1 MNENLEKLKKVL
13 SDIDRGALPTTTK
26 NINGVFKVGT
36 KAGYEKVVKGLDE
49 VFFQDEETQ
58 KYAIDYCK
66 KILEGKILD
75 NNQSISS
82 YEALAVHYLT
92 TRLSAIEHGLSD
104 IRIKY
109 AYNEKDAGTGAFY
122 SGIDK
127 SINFFFH
134 NTCENVDFFARRPG
148 NDGGNSRV
156 KEFLYQIKVINH
168 ELTHADQF
176 SNPERT
182 ISENIEDISPEYYI
196 MMKETVA
203 RLLTNTKESKYLTRK
218 KKVEEKEWW
227 SESRRE
233 GIDRL
238 YHDNHDQFLF
248 EIDANVGGYEY
259 GKKVMEK
266 ISPKLKSIFEGS
278 FSSYYVKDKA
288 EVRDFKDITWEHDT
302 NPNDDKV
309 SAQHKASLVIDTDLA
324 SAKQRALI
332 MQQYPALAITYN
344 PNGTKKTL
352 KQVEEDQA
360 RRIESINKSDEP
372 QQVKISKI
380 RKINTIYQTAI
391 ESDPVLSLEK
401 CLEHMGKIS
410 YEGGEHYHHNSPE
423 KELRE
428 TLKKAKL
435 LIPCIEKADSKI
447 VLGFLK
453 KYKKEMLSSS
463 KRGQKNISLYESKK
477 LAYYDLCGLMRK
489 NRDIKQVEQE
499 ERQEMIRLD
508 QEKRHALAKAKD
520 ILSKVFPD
528 FEPTPHTYEFRND
541 GNLHQVNN
549 EQEKRLLQISASKI
563 PSSSMLSKFGFSR
576 DDVYSAINTVYDFRY
591 KDSEAIDEQVR
602 EQLDNEEISIIP
614 NAFEPKG
621 KNKDE
626 EPNKT
631 NTQNKI
637 IEA

>member
-13 SDIDRGALPTTTK
+13 SDIDRGAYPTTTK
-26 NINGVFKVGT
+26 NLNGMFKVGT
-36 KAGYEKVVKGLDE
+36 KAGYEKVVKSFDE
-49 VFFQDEETQ
+49 IFFQDEETQ
-58 KYAIDYCK
+58 KYALEYCK
-66 KILEGKILD
+66 KILEEKILD

-104 IRIKY
+104 IKINY
-109 AYNEKDAGTGAFY
+109 TYSDKDQAGTGAFY
-122 SGIDK
+122 SNNNK
-127 SINFFFH
+127 SINFFFN
-134 NTCENVDFFARRPG
+134 NTCEYVDFFARRPG

-156 KEFLYQIKVINH
+156 REFLYQVKVINH

-182 ISENIEDISPEYYI
+182 ISKSIDEITPTHYI

-203 RLLTNTKESKYLTRK
+203 RLLTNTNESKYLKRK
-218 KKVEEKEWW
+218 KAVEEKDWW

-233 GIDRL
+233 GVDRL

-248 EIDANVGGYEY
+248 EIDANVGGYEH
-259 GKKVMEK
+259 GRKVMER
-266 ISPKLKSIFEGS
+266 ISPKLKNIFESS

-288 EVRDFKDITWEHDT
+288 EVKNFKDITWEHDT

-332 MQQYPALAITYN
+332 MKQYPALAITYN
-344 PNGTKKTL
+344 PNGTKKSL

-360 RRIESINKSDEP
+360 RKIEEINKSDDI
-372 QQVKISKI
+372 QQVKISRIEKV
-380 RKINTIYQTAI
+380 NTIYQTAI

-410 YEGGEHYHHNSPE
+410 HENGEHYHHNSPE

-447 VLGFLK
+447 VLDFLK
-453 KYKKEMLSSS
+453 KYKKEILSSN
-463 KRGQKNISLYESKK
+463 KRGQKNISLFEAKK
-477 LAYYDLCGLMRK
+477 LAYYELSSLMRK
-489 NRDIKQVEQE
+489 NRDIKQGEQE
-499 ERQEMIRLD
+499 EIHLE
-508 QEKRHALAKAKD
+508 QEKRQELAKAKD
-520 ILSKVFPD
+520 ILAKVFPG
-528 FEPTPHTYEFRND
+528 FTPTPYTYEFRND
-541 GNLHQVNN
+541 GNLHRVNN
-549 EQEKRLLQISASKI
+549 EQEKRLMQISTSKT
-563 PSSSMLSKFGFSR
+563 SSSSILSKFGFSR

-591 KDSEAIDEQVR
+591 KDSEVIDEQVQ
-602 EQLDNEEISIIP
+602 EKLDNEEISIIP

-621 KNKDE
+621 KAKDE
-626 EPNKT
+626 DSNKT
-631 NTQNKI
+631 NSQNKI